1 MAGWSACNTHA
12 SDVREV
18 RWPVKFRVERDVLA
32 EAVTWA
38 ARGLPTR
45 PPVPVLA
52 GVLIEADG
60 AGTLTLS
67 AFDYEVSA
75 RVSVA
80 ADVGEGG
87 TVLVSGRLLADI
99 SRNLP
104 AKPVDVVTD
113 GAKVTVTCGASR
125 FTLLTMPVQDYPTL
139 PTMPQAAG
147 TVAGDVFTLAVAQV
161 TTAAGRD
168 DTLPILTGVR
178 VEIEGSTITLLAT
191 DRYRLAMRTLTWNPD
206 AADASA
212 VALVPART
220 LSDTARAL
228 GASADVQIALGRTGG
243 GEGLI
248 GFEAGQRRTTSRLLD
263 GEYPKVTSIFPTT
276 TETAAVLATASLVE
290 AVKRVALVA
299 ERNSPVR
306 LKFTDGQL
314 TIEAGQG
321 EDAQA
326 SEAIE
331 ASLTGADI
339 EIAFNPQYLLDGLGA
354 LHQPWA
360 KFAFT
365 QATKPAL
372 LTGQVDADAAT
383 DDSFR
388 YVLMPVRL
396 AG

>member
-1 MAGWSACNTHA
+1 
-12 SDVREV
+12 
-18 RWPVKFRVERDVLA
+18 VKFRVERDVLA
-32 EAVTWA
+32 EAVSWA

-52 GVLIEADG
+52 GLLVEASTDG
-60 AGTLTLS
+60 SLTLS

-75 RVSVA
+75 RVSVG
-80 ADVGEGG
+80 ADVAEEG

-104 AKPVDVVTD
+104 DRPVDIATD
-113 GAKVTVTCGASR
+113 GNKVTVACGSSR
-125 FTLLTMPVQDYPTL
+125 FTLLTMPAEDYPAL
-139 PTMPQAAG
+139 PQMPEASG
-147 TVAGDVFTLAVAQV
+147 RVAGDVFTLAVSQV

-178 VEIEGSTITLLAT
+178 VEIDGSTIKLLAT
-191 DRYRLAMRTLTWNPD
+191 DRYRLAERTLAWSPQG
-206 AADASA
+206 ADASA
-212 VALVPART
+212 VALVPAKT
-220 LSDTARAL
+220 LADTARAL
-228 GASADVQIALGRTGG
+228 GASADVELALARSGSGD
-243 GEGLI
+243 GLI
-248 GFEAGQRRTTSRLLD
+248 GFEAGRRRTTSRLLD
-263 GEYPKVTSIFPTT
+263 GEYPKVSAIFPSTSDT
-276 TETAAVLATASLVE
+276 HAVVETGPLVE

-299 ERNSPVR
+299 ERNAPVR
-306 LKFTDGQL
+306 LRFSDGQL
-314 TIEAGQG
+314 SIEAGQS

-331 ASLTGADI
+331 ATLEGEDI

-360 KFAFT
+360 RLDFT
-365 QATKPAL
+365 LPTKPAL
-372 LTGQVDADAAT
+372 LTGQPEPGAEP

-388 YVLMPVRL
+388 YVLMPIRL

>member
-1 MAGWSACNTHA
+1 M
-12 SDVREV
+12 
-18 RWPVKFRVERDVLA
+18 PVKFRVERDVLA

-38 ARGLPTR
+38 ARGLPNR

-52 GVLIEADG
+52 GVLIEAD
-60 AGTLTLS
+60 AEGTLTLS

-80 ADVGEGG
+80 ADVGEAG

-104 AKPVDVVTD
+104 GKPVDVVTD
-113 GAKVTVTCGASR
+113 GAKVNLTCGASR
-125 FTLLTMPVQDYPTL
+125 FTLLTMPVQDYPEL
-139 PTMPQAAG
+139 PQMPESAG
-147 TVAGDVFTLAVAQV
+147 TVAGEVFTLAVAQV

-178 VEIEGSTITLLAT
+178 VEIAGSTITLLAT
-191 DRYRLAMRTLTWNPD
+191 DRYRLAMRTLGWNPD
-206 AADASA
+206 VAEGSS

-220 LSDTARAL
+220 LSDTAKAL
-228 GASADVQIALGRTGG
+228 GAGADVHLALGRSGA

-263 GEYPKVTSIFPTT
+263 GEYPKVSSIFPTT
-276 TETAAVLATASLVE
+276 TETESVIATASLVE
-290 AVKRVALVA
+290 AVKRVSLVA
-299 ERNSPVR
+299 ERNTPVR
-306 LKFTDGQL
+306 LRFTDGQL

-321 EDAQA
+321 DDAQA
-326 SEAIE
+326 TEAIE
-331 ASLTGADI
+331 AHLTGAPM
-339 EIAFNPQYLLDGLGA
+339 EIAFNPQYLLDGLAA

-360 KFAFT
+360 RLAFT
-365 QATKPAL
+365 QPTKPAL
-372 LTGQVDADAAT
+372 LTGQPEPDAAI

-388 YVLMPVRL
+388 YVLMPVRV

>member
-1 MAGWSACNTHA
+1 M
-12 SDVREV
+12 
-18 RWPVKFRVERDVLA
+18 KFRVERDVLA

-52 GVLIEADG
+52 GVMLEAHDD
-60 AGTLTLS
+60 GTLTLS

-80 ADVGEGG
+80 AEVSEAG

-104 AKPVDVVTD
+104 AQPVDVVTQD
-113 GAKVTVTCGASR
+113 SKVSVTCGSSR
-125 FTLLTMPVQDYPTL
+125 FTLLTMPVEDYPTL
-139 PTMPQAAG
+139 PDMPQSTG
-147 TVAGDVFTLAVAQV
+147 TVAGDVFTTAVSQV

-178 VEIEGSTITLLAT
+178 VEIEGSRITMLAT
-191 DRYRLAMRTLTWNPD
+191 DRYRLAMRTLEWQPEGTD
-206 AADASA
+206 AAA

-220 LSDTARAL
+220 LGDTARAL
-228 GASADVQIALGRTGG
+228 GASGTVELALGRTGG
-243 GEGLI
+243 GDGLI
-248 GFEAGQRRTTSRLLD
+248 GFEAGRRRTTSRLLD
-263 GEYPKVTSIFPTT
+263 GEYPKVASIFPTT
-276 TETAAVLATASLVE
+276 SDAQAVIETAPLVE

-299 ERNSPVR
+299 ERNTPVR
-306 LKFTDGQL
+306 LKFSAGAVI
-314 TIEAGQG
+314 IEAGQG
-321 EDAQA
+321 DDAQA
-326 SEAIE
+326 SEQIDAT
-331 ASLTGADI
+331 LTGDDL

-354 LHQPWA
+354 LHHPFA
-360 KFAFT
+360 RLAFT
-365 QATKPAL
+365 QPTKPAL
-372 LTGQVDADAAT
+372 LTGQAEVEGET
-383 DDSFR
+383 DDSFQ

>member
-1 MAGWSACNTHA
+1 
-12 SDVREV
+12 
-18 RWPVKFRVERDVLA
+18 VKFRVERDVLA
-32 EAVTWA
+32 EAVSWA

-52 GVLIEADG
+52 GLLVEASTDG
-60 AGTLTLS
+60 SLTLS

-75 RVSVA
+75 RVSVG
-80 ADVGEGG
+80 ADVAEEG

-104 AKPVDVVTD
+104 DRPVDIATD
-113 GAKVTVTCGASR
+113 GNKVTVACGSSR
-125 FTLLTMPVQDYPTL
+125 FTLLTMPADDYPAL
-139 PTMPQAAG
+139 PAMPEASG
-147 TVAGDVFTLAVAQV
+147 RVAGDVFTLAVSQV

-178 VEIEGSTITLLAT
+178 VEIEGSTIKLLAT
-191 DRYRLAMRTLTWNPD
+191 DRYRLAERTLEWSPQGTD
-206 AADASA
+206 AAA

-220 LSDTARAL
+220 LADTARAL
-228 GASADVQIALGRTGG
+228 GASADVELALARSGTGD
-243 GEGLI
+243 GLI
-248 GFEAGQRRTTSRLLD
+248 GFEAGRRRTTSRLLD
-263 GEYPKVTSIFPTT
+263 GEYPKVSAIFPSTSDT
-276 TETAAVLATASLVE
+276 HAVVETAPLVE

-299 ERNSPVR
+299 ERNAPVR
-306 LKFTDGQL
+306 LKFSDGQL
-314 TIEAGQG
+314 SIEAGQS

-331 ASLTGADI
+331 ASLDGEEI

-360 KFAFT
+360 RLDFT
-365 QATKPAL
+365 LPTKPAL
-372 LTGQVDADAAT
+372 LTGQAEQGAEP

-388 YVLMPVRL
+388 YVLMPIRL

>member
-1 MAGWSACNTHA
+1 MRGE
-12 SDVREV
+12 D

-52 GVLIEADG
+52 GVLLQANDD
-60 AGTLTLS
+60 GTLVLS

-75 RVSVA
+75 QVTVA
-80 ADVGEGG
+80 ADVSESG

-104 AKPVDVVTD
+104 AQPVDVVTQD
-113 GAKVTVTCGASR
+113 SKVSVTCGSSR
-125 FTLLTMPVQDYPTL
+125 FTLLTMPVEDYPAL
-139 PTMPQAAG
+139 PSMPESSG
-147 TVAGDVFTLAVAQV
+147 TVAGDVFTLAVGQV

-178 VEIEGSTITLLAT
+178 VQIEGSTITLLAT
-191 DRYRLAMRTLTWNPD
+191 DRYRLAMRTLEWSPD
-206 AADASA
+206 GTDASA

-220 LSDTARAL
+220 LADTARAL
-228 GASADVQIALGRTGG
+228 GSGASVDLALGRTGQG
-243 GEGLI
+243 DGLI
-248 GFEAGQRRTTSRLLD
+248 GFQAGSRRTTSRLLD
-263 GEYPKVTSIFPTT
+263 GEYPKVSAIFPTT
-276 TETAAVLATASLVE
+276 SDVTAVIETAALVE

-299 ERNSPVR
+299 ERNTPVR
-306 LKFTDGQL
+306 LRFSPGAVV
-314 TIEAGQG
+314 IEAGQG
-321 EDAQA
+321 DDAQA
-326 SEAIE
+326 SEQLDALLE
-331 ASLTGADI
+331 GEEL

-354 LHQPWA
+354 LHQQWA
-360 KFAFT
+360 RFAFT
-365 QATKPAL
+365 QPTKPAL
-372 LTGQVDADAAT
+372 LTGQAEPDASP
-383 DDSFR
+383 DDSFQ

>member
-1 MAGWSACNTHA
+1 M
-12 SDVREV
+12 
-18 RWPVKFRVERDVLA
+18 KFRVERDVLA

-52 GVLIEADG
+52 GVLLEADG

-125 FTLLTMPVQDYPTL
+125 FTLLTMPVQDYPAL
-139 PTMPQAAG
+139 PAMPQAAG

-191 DRYRLAMRTLTWNPD
+191 DRYRLAMRTLPWNPD

-276 TETAAVLATASLVE
+276 TETAAVLTTASLVE

-299 ERNSPVR
+299 ERNTPVR

-339 EIAFNPQYLLDGLGA
+339 EIAFNPQYLLDGLAA

-360 KFAFT
+360 TFAFT

-372 LTGQVDADAAT
+372 LTGQEAADAAT

>member
-1 MAGWSACNTHA
+1 M
-12 SDVREV
+12 
-18 RWPVKFRVERDVLA
+18 KFRVERDVLA

-125 FTLLTMPVQDYPTL
+125 FTLLTMPVQDYPAL
-139 PTMPQAAG
+139 PAMPQAAG

-248 GFEAGQRRTTSRLLD
+248 GFEAGRRRTTSRLLD

-372 LTGQVDADAAT
+372 LTGQGDADAAT

>member
-1 MAGWSACNTHA
+1 M
-12 SDVREV
+12 
-18 RWPVKFRVERDVLA
+18 KFRVERDVLA
-32 EAVTWA
+32 EAVSWA

-52 GVLIEADG
+52 GVLLEASTDG
-60 AGTLTLS
+60 SLTLS

-80 ADVGEGG
+80 ADVAEEG

-104 AKPVDVVTD
+104 DRPVDIATD
-113 GAKVTVTCGASR
+113 GTKVTVACGSSR
-125 FTLLTMPVQDYPTL
+125 FTLLTMPVDDYPAL
-139 PTMPQAAG
+139 PQMPEASG
-147 TVAGDVFTLAVAQV
+147 RVPGDVFTLAVSQV

-191 DRYRLAMRTLTWNPD
+191 DRYRLAERTLTWNPSGTD
-206 AADASA
+206 TSA

-220 LSDTARAL
+220 LAETARAL
-228 GASADVQIALGRTGG
+228 GASADVELALARSGS

-248 GFEAGQRRTTSRLLD
+248 GFEAGRRRMTSRLLD
-263 GEYPKVTSIFPTT
+263 GEYPKVSAIFPSTSDT
-276 TETAAVLATASLVE
+276 HAVVETAPLVE

-299 ERNSPVR
+299 ERNAPVR
-306 LKFTDGQL
+306 LRFSDGQL
-314 TIEAGQG
+314 TIEAGQT

-326 SEAIE
+326 SEAVE
-331 ASLTGADI
+331 ATLEGDDI

-360 KFAFT
+360 RLDFT
-365 QATKPAL
+365 LPTKPAL
-372 LTGQVDADAAT
+372 LTGQAEPTAEPDS
-383 DDSFR
+383 SFR
-388 YVLMPVRL
+388 YVLMPIRL